1 MAAPLA
7 NREPRNLEPPQMTG
21 HPTLERTP
29 IREALIDFR
38 VNLGTGSVL
47 EALEAL
53 AHSLREDFPTQD
65 LIHQFHG
72 QIRFDPDGVVAEQP
86 QGGLHGHRLVSADGL
101 DVAQVRYDG
110 FTFSRLAPYESW
122 VQMLDHAWPVWE
134 RYVSGLRPM
143 GVSRIATRFINCI
156 EVPPH
161 GRLDKVLTA
170 PPQVPAG
177 WPSACSAFLF
187 RYVLKATDDITANV
201 SFATEAGA
209 NHEFASLLLDID
221 CYKLSDFPTSGEAI
235 KETLEKLRKIKNDV
249 FFESLTSETLESY
262 K

>member
-1 MAAPLA
+1 
-7 NREPRNLEPPQMTG
+7 MTG
-21 HPTLERTP
+21 RPTLERAP

-38 VNLGTGSVL
+38 VNLGTSPVPEAFEELARSL
-47 EALEAL
+47 EGG
-53 AHSLREDFPTQD
+53 FPTQD
-65 LIHQFHG
+65 PIHQFHG

-101 DVAQVRYDG
+101 DVAQLRYDG

-122 VQMLDHAWPVWE
+122 AQMLDDAWPVWE
-134 RYVSGLRPM
+134 RYVTDLRPA
-143 GVSRIATRFINCI
+143 GIGRIATRFINCI

-170 PPQVPAG
+170 PPQIPAG
-177 WPSACSAFLF
+177 WPSECSAFLF
-187 RYVLKATDDITANV
+187 RYVLQATEGITANV

-209 NHEFASLLLDID
+209 KGLASLILDID
-221 CYKLSDFPTSGEAI
+221 CYKLSDFHTSGETI
-235 KETLEKLRKIKNDV
+235 KETLEDLRRVKNRV
-249 FFESLTSETLESY
+249 FFESLTAEILESY